1 MRFLATRLAASLLC
15 VLLAV
20 AAGQPAA
27 AQGLRIIRDAE
38 VESIIRDYTT
48 PLLQVAGL
56 SPSGTRVYLVQ
67 DRRFNAFATA
77 GQRIFVNTGLLIE
90 SDKPSQVIGVLAHEI
105 GHVAGGHLIGRQEQS
120 EAAALK
126 LLASQILGIGAA
138 IATGRGEAAAA
149 VIGGGTDLALKGLL
163 SFSRSQEQAADQA
176 AVRYLKGTKQS
187 PRGML
192 EVTQFLR
199 NQEALLATNQDPY
212 LRTHPL
218 TQDRVAFLER
228 SLATSPYA
236 DAVDSPDVIA
246 RHQRMRAKL
255 IGFLERPDQ
264 VLRTYPESDTSVPA
278 RYARAIAHFRRPDLD
293 RALPLIDGLIAEQP
307 KDPFFH
313 ELRGQ
318 MLFENGRVAEAL
330 PSYQVSVEAFPGA
343 PQLRLALAQVQIELN
358 QPAQDKAALDNLK
371 QVLRKEPGN
380 SFAWRLSAIAYGRQG
395 DKGMT
400 SLALAEGALAR
411 GQAGE
416 ARQQA
421 NRAKQILPENT
432 PAWLRA
438 QDVANLA
445 ERLAKRSN

>member
-1 MRFLATRLAASLLC
+1 MRPIATRLAATLLC
-15 VLLAV
+15 TLLA
-20 AAGQPAA
+20 AASPPAA

-38 VESIIRDYTT
+38 IESIIRDYAT

-56 SPSGTRVYLVQ
+56 SPSNTKVYLIE

-77 GQRIFVNTGLLIE
+77 GQRIFVNTGLLTE
-90 SDKPSQVIGVLAHEI
+90 SETPSQVIGVLAHEI

-126 LLASQILGIGAA
+126 LLASQLLGIGAA

-149 VIGGGTDLALKGLL
+149 VIGGGQDIALKGLL

-176 AVRYLKGTKQS
+176 AVRYLKATGQS

-192 EVTQFLR
+192 EVTRILQ
-199 NQEALLATNQDPY
+199 NQEALLSSNQDPY

-228 SLATSPYA
+228 SLQTSPHAEAA
-236 DAVDSPDVIA
+236 DPPELMA

-255 IGFLERPDQ
+255 TGFLERPDR
-264 VLRTYPESDTSVPA
+264 VLKIYPESDTSVPA
-278 RYARAIAHFRRPDLD
+278 RYAQAIAHFRRPDLD
-293 RALPLIDGLIAEQP
+293 KALPLIDGLIAERP
-307 KDPFFH
+307 EDPFFH

-330 PSYQVSVEAFPGA
+330 PSYETAVAAFPDT
-343 PQLRLALAQVQIELN
+343 PQLRLSLAQVQIELN
-358 QPAQDKAALDNLK
+358 RPAQDEAALDNLER
-371 QVLRKEPGN
+371 VLRQEPGN
-380 SFAWRLSAIAYGRQG
+380 AFAWRLSAIAYGRKG

-411 GQAGE
+411 GRAEE

-421 NRAKQILPENT
+421 GRAKQLLPENS

-445 ERLAKRSN
+445 ERLAKRSD